1 MAVADSELNDD
12 NEDIM
17 MMMMMMIGTTI
28 RLSVVSER

>member
-17 MMMMMMIGTTI
+17 MMMMIGTTI